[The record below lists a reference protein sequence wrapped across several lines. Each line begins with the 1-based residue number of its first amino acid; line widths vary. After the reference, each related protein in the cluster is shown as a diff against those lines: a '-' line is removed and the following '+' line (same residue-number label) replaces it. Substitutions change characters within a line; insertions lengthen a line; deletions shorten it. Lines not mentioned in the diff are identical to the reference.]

1 MPIITLTTDWN
12 QRDYYVGAVK
22 GSILN
27 LCPDATIVDISHTIQ
42 AFNIA
47 QAAFVLRNAFPS
59 FPPDT
64 IHLIGV
70 QSTMD
75 RNGAHLLIKAQNQIF
90 IGNDNGIFGALLNED
105 PEFIYRLR
113 DNSKTNGWHTFPEIS
128 SFVVAACDLMRGKKP
143 EEIGEKYENY
153 KKHTPWR
160 PTIDESVINGG
171 IVYIDSYRNAITNI
185 SEDLFR
191 RIGKGRA
198 FEIFVQSNH
207 YRINRINKTYQ
218 ETTPGELLALF
229 NSAGLL
235 EVAISNGNAADL
247 LNLDTNSRIRI
258 KFKEK

>member
-12 QRDYYVGAVK
+12 QHDYYVGAIK
-22 GSILN
+22 GSILS
-27 LCPDATIVDISHTIQ
+27 LCPDATIIDISHAVQ
-42 AFNIA
+42 PFNIV

-70 QSTMD
+70 QSTLGRD
-75 RNGAHLLIKAQNQIF
+75 GNHLLVKAQNQFF
-90 IGNDNGIFGALLNED
+90 IGSDNGVFGALLNDE
-105 PEFIYRLR
+105 PESIYRLR
-113 DNSKTNGWHTFPEIS
+113 DNSETNSWHTFPEIS
-128 SFVVAACDLMRGKKP
+128 SFVTAACDLMRGKMP
-143 EEIGEKYENY
+143 EEIGEKHENY

-171 IVYIDSYRNAITNI
+171 VVYIDSYRNAITNI
-185 SEDLFR
+185 SEDLFS
-191 RIGKGRA
+191 RIRKGRA
-198 FEIFVQSNH
+198 FEILVQSNH
-207 YRINRINKTYQ
+207 YRITRINKTYQ

-235 EVAISNGNAADL
+235 EVAINLGNAADL

-258 KFKEK
+258 KFKDK